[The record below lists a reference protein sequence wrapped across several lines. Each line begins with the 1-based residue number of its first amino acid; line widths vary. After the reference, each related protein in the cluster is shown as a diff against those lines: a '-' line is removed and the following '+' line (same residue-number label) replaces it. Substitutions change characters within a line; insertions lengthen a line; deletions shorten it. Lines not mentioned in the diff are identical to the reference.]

1 MDTKSLTKGSTKSS
15 AKSSTKSSVKITVM
29 PEYKWPV
36 GSHIPL
42 HNTLY
47 ESIKIAINLNQSAVQ
62 FFLGGPYKFDRR
74 ELSDEDIES
83 VRKLVDRYG
92 IKVFSHA
99 PYVHNLAGCKDCLA
113 WSGRSEICKK
123 TDAKLRIGIDSLKYE
138 LEILAKF
145 NGGVVVHPGTFT
157 DKNACLDAI
166 VKTLNSIEYPKNSM
180 LLLENSSGEGTK
192 VPNTL
197 SEFEW
202 IFNGLKESISGH
214 IFVCIDTCHIHAAGV
229 YDFGKVEDVDEF
241 FHKFDESIG
250 IEKLKLI
257 HLNDSKGKFGCK
269 KDRHE
274 LLGQG
279 HIWGESRK
287 GLDRLIEYC
296 IKYQI
301 PTTME
306 TGEIHVESIF
316 SFDFPDT
323 SE

>member
-1 MDTKSLTKGSTKSS
+1 MSS
-15 AKSSTKSSVKITVM
+15 KISVF

-42 HNTLY
+42 HSTLY
-47 ESIKIAINLNQSAVQ
+47 ESIKIAINLNQSAIQ

-74 ELSDEDIES
+74 DLSDKDIEKT
-83 VRKLVDRYG
+83 RKLVNRYN

-99 PYVHNLAGCKDCLA
+99 PYVHNLAGSKDCLA
-113 WSGRSEICKK
+113 WENNEKI
-123 TDAKLRIGIDSLKYE
+123 DNKLRIGMNSLETE
-138 LEILAKF
+138 LKILSKF
-145 NGGVVVHPGTFT
+145 NGGVVVHPGTYKDRKKCIET
-157 DKNACLDAI
+157 I
-166 VKTLNSIEYPKNSM
+166 IKTLNSIKYPEGSM
-180 LLLENSSGEGTK
+180 LLLENSAGEGTK

-197 SEFEW
+197 YEFEW

-241 FHKFDESIG
+241 FHEFDESIG

-257 HLNDSKGKFGCK
+257 HLNDSKGPFGCK

-274 LLGQG
+274 LIGKG
-279 HIWGESRK
+279 CIWGKSRE

-301 PTTME
+301 AMVME
-306 TGEIHVESIF
+306 TGSVMISDIF
-316 SFDFPDT
+316 SF
-323 SE
+323 